1 MWETL
6 ICWNHIIRDLQ
17 WYLKDSCS
25 CTSENVNSFV
35 NLLRTMMS
43 RDTEEEFDSQLAV
56 AQQDDHFKQNKKVY
70 SYFSNNLIPAIKD
83 HAAVC
88 VLHTPHIKNPSLG
101 ITNNVSGSFNAVLH
115 RLQQ

>member
-6 ICWNHIIRDLQ
+6 ICWNHIIRDLL
-17 WYLKDSCS
+17 WYLKDSCN

-70 SYFSNNLIPAIKD
+70 SYFSNNLIPAIKKGP
-83 HAAVC
+83 C
-88 VLHTPHIKNPSLG
+88 SRLGSTYSPHQE
-101 ITNNVSGSFNAVLH
+101 SFSWYY
-115 RLQQ
+115 